1 MNPDVARA
9 IPRLQERGL
18 LAEEQ
23 ARYFLR
29 AATSDLLSVRSELK
43 LLLYAGV
50 VLITAGVGVLITEN
64 VDRLGPGVIAVGLGV
79 AAALSFLW
87 VARHA
92 PPFSWGESVSTHV
105 AFDYVLLLGVL
116 LSSADLAY
124 VEAQFTPLGPNWPW
138 HLLVASLFT
147 GALALRFDSRL
158 VFSLA
163 LSTFTAWRGVSVSFV
178 ERGFWSGLAT
188 ATLLNAIGC
197 GLLFVLLGALLF
209 HEKRKE
215 HFEPVATY
223 LGVVLVLVALASG
236 SIMDESSYRIYAAS
250 LIVAGA
256 ILAAGSLVSRRRFP
270 LFALG
275 TFAIYFGL
283 SRLVLPAIDDDTL
296 VLLWFL
302 ITAGL
307 SIAAVMAVHRS
318 LERSP

>member
-1 MNPDVARA
+1 
-9 IPRLQERGL
+9 
-18 LAEEQ
+18 
-23 ARYFLR
+23 
-29 AATSDLLSVRSELK
+29 
-43 LLLYAGV
+43 
-50 VLITAGVGVLITEN
+50 VLITEN